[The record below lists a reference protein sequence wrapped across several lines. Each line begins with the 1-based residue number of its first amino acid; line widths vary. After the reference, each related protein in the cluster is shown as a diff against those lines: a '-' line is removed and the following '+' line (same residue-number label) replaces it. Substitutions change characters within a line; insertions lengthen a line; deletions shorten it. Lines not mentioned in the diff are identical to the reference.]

1 MLLVSLEPDT
11 FAVRRGAVDDGIS
24 QERVRKQESQLTK
37 TPPNKAREH
46 IPAARAD
53 AAWFVYTSMRYERK
67 ETKMRSIERAKR
79 NSAMHGT
86 IQWICSKGAVQAK
99 RNRDLSFTISA
110 R

>member
-1 MLLVSLEPDT
+1 MLLLVLLELDT
-11 FAVRRGAVDDGIS
+11 SAMQREAVDDGIS

-37 TPPNKAREH
+37 TPPSKAREH

-53 AAWFVYTSMRYERK
+53 AAWFAYTSIRYERK

-86 IQWICSKGAVQAK
+86 IQ
-99 RNRDLSFTISA
+99 
-110 R
+110 